1 MRNKLNEEQKKD
13 ALNKL
18 PGWSL
23 VLNTESITKTY
34 VFKDFNQAFG
44 FMCHSALKAETINH
58 HPEWL
63 NVWNRVEIT
72 LSTHDVGGL
81 TTLDVELA
89 SFMETTAQ
97 LYTDDEYV
105 D

>member
-1 MRNKLNEEQKKD
+1 MRNKLNEEMRKD
-13 ALNKL
+13 ALTKL

-23 VLNTESITKTY
+23 VPNKEAITKTY
-34 VFKDFNQAFG
+34 VFKDFNEAFG
-44 FMCHSALKAETINH
+44 FMCRSALKAEAINH

-81 TTLDVELA
+81 TTLDLELA

-97 LYTDDEYV
+97 LYT
-105 D
+105 